1 MADESMEVSGPE
13 LSVADLA
20 GAILEEEARRRAE
33 QAERDAETVLPDD
46 LLPGVGDAPMTLR
59 EGLRAGGKATV
70 AMMFVLA
77 FIDELPRA
85 IRVLAPDIQNS
96 LNISDTVLFGI
107 LGFGGVTLVLG
118 AVPMAALADRVKRVA
133 IIPVAS
139 AFWGVTIFLSGLIA
153 NPFQLF
159 LTNAGTGF
167 GQAYRIPVSNSLL
180 VDTYPIQSRSRIF
193 ALEGLGRPA
202 GQLLGPLAIGGIA
215 ALVGGDDPWR
225 AAFFAV
231 AAAPVVVAIV
241 SALVLREPARGRFEK
256 EAIFGDEK
264 VEVDELP
271 VSMGT
276 AFARLRKIRTFYFL
290 STGVGVLGFALIAIP
305 IQFNLLL
312 EDKYAMGPFERGV
325 VESLIW
331 VAALVGL
338 PIAGRIFDRGFRR
351 DPGAMMRL
359 SGLLVMAAGVVYAV
373 ALPIK
378 ILGGLVVMMA
388 VAQTLISMAF
398 VAAPSVIAAV
408 SPYRIRAQAFA
419 LLPVFVFLMGGFFG
433 GLIVGQL
440 SDAYNE
446 RTAMLVAAPPAA
458 LIGGALIV
466 YGSRFIRLDIS
477 RSVEELFEEQEEQ
490 RRAAADPA
498 SVPALQVHNLDY
510 AYGSVQVLF
519 DVSFE
524 VARGEVLALLGTNG
538 AGKSTLL
545 RAVSGLGIPDR
556 GVVRL
561 GGRTITYAEAEDRF
575 AAGLVQLRGGAGV
588 FEELSVADNLRASVL
603 AAGLDEAEV
612 EARSQQVLSL
622 FPVLAERPGT
632 AGREL
637 SGGQQQMLALAM
649 ALMHE
654 PEVLLI
660 DELSLGLAPVVVQ
673 ELLGVVERLR
683 EGGQTMVIVEQ
694 SLNVALAFADRA
706 IFMEKGR
713 IRFEGPA
720 QELAERDDLA
730 RAVFLGGEGG

>member
-1 MADESMEVSGPE
+1 MADESPEPTGPE
-13 LSVADLA
+13 PSVADLA
-20 GAILEEEARRRAE
+20 SAILDEEAKRRAE

-46 LLPGVGDAPMTLR
+46 LLPGVGDEPMTLR
-59 EGLRAGGKATV
+59 EGLRAGGTSMLV
-70 AMMFVLA
+70 MMFVLTM
-77 FIDELPRA
+77 IDEFPRA
-85 IRVLAPDIQNS
+85 IRVLAPDIQDS
-96 LNISDTVLFGI
+96 LNVSDTVLFGI

-139 AFWGVTIFLSGLIA
+139 AFWGVTSFLSGLIV

-167 GQAYRIPVSNSLL
+167 GQAYRIPVANSLL
-180 VDTYPIQSRSRIF
+180 VDTYPIQARSRIF
-193 ALEGLGRPA
+193 ALEGLGRPV
-202 GQLLGPLAIGGIA
+202 GQLVGPLVIGGIA
-215 ALVGGDDPWR
+215 ALAGGDDPWR
-225 AAFFAV
+225 AAFFAIAVAPLV
-231 AAAPVVVAIV
+231 AAVLA
-241 SALVLREPARGRFEK
+241 ALMLREPARGHYDK
-256 EAIFGDEK
+256 QAVFGDEP

-276 AFARLRKIRTFYFL
+276 AFARLRKIKTFYFL

-331 VAALVGL
+331 VAALAGL
-338 PIAGRIFDRGFRR
+338 PVAGRMFDRGFRR
-351 DPGAMMRL
+351 DPGAMMRYA
-359 SGLLVMAAGVVYAV
+359 GMLVMVSGVVYMV

-378 ILGGLVVMMA
+378 VLGALVALMA

-398 VAAPSVIAAV
+398 VAAPPLIAAV

-466 YGSRFIRLDIS
+466 YGSRFVRSDIS
-477 RSVEELFEEQEEQ
+477 RSVEELVEEHEEQ
-490 RRAAADPA
+490 RRATADPA
-498 SVPALQVHNLDY
+498 SVPALQVHNLDF

-588 FEELSVADNLRASVL
+588 FEDLSVADNLRASVL

-612 EARSQQVLSL
+612 EARSERSLSL
-622 FPVLAERPGT
+622 FPALAERPGT

-660 DELSLGLAPVVVQ
+660 DELSLGLAPLVVE
-673 ELLGVVERLR
+673 ELLAVVERLR
-683 EGGQTMVIVEQ
+683 TEGQTMVIVEQ

-720 QELAERDDLA
+720 RELAERDDLA